1 MTRAERSI
9 RPAHREL
16 AQGLARTAINNTEV
30 TA

>member
-16 AQGLARTAINNTEV
+16 AQGLARTPMANTEV
-30 TA
+30 GA